1 MGFFDMFKKKGSWV
15 ADPNLK
21 TIADMLAADGDY
33 KTLGVALKAAG
44 MADTFGKKG
53 PYTVFV
59 PNNSAFLDLP
69 VGTLDGLLKDKAQL
83 KAVLSHH
90 VVEGALTYKEIAE
103 KPSVTA
109 IDQKTLA
116 IDSKGLLKVGG
127 AKIIRGNVK
136 CRNGYIQ
143 VVDKVLVP

>member
-1 MGFFDMFKKKGSWV
+1 MGFFDIFKKKGSWV
-15 ADPNLK
+15 ADTNLK
-21 TIADMLAADGDY
+21 TIADILAADGDY

-44 MADTFGKKG
+44 MTDTLGKKG
-53 PYTVFV
+53 PFTVFV
-59 PNNSAFLDLP
+59 PNNSAFIDLP

-90 VVEGALTYKEIAE
+90 VVEGAFTYKDIAE
-103 KPSVTA
+103 KPNFTA
-109 IDQKTLA
+109 IDQKVLVVDA
-116 IDSKGLLKVGG
+116 KGLLKIGG
-127 AKIIRGNVK
+127 ATIIRGNVK